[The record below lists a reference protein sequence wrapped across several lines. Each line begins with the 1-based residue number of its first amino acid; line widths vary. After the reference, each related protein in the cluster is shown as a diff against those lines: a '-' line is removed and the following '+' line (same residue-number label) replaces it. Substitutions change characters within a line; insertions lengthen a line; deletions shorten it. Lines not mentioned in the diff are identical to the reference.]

1 MKRRTK
7 TLLSTLVVLFA
18 FGLGVWGSLSLQEK
32 IQGQSTTPA
41 SHKLETNP
49 KPTTFTIEC

>member
-49 KPTTFTIEC
+49 KPPTLTIEC